1 MFDSIYTASVTANQ
15 FFLMAAAAILSGVVY
30 GYLMSFR
37 VKAQPRFFVV
47 CGLIPFIVGTVITF
61 VSGSI
66 GAGVAFGGAF
76 ALIRFRSAQG
86 SADEM
91 AAVFIAMAAG
101 VPFGMGYVGYGVIL
115 LLSMGVLFLLLS
127 SLPVF
132 DHKALR
138 EEKLLRVTIPES
150 MEYADAF
157 RELFTKYLKSYDP
170 CGVKT
175 VGMGS
180 MFRLSYRVKMKD
192 TAQEKAFIDEIRTRN
207 GNLEIALLPYAEPGN
222 EL

>member
-1 MFDSIYTASVTANQ
+1 
-15 FFLMAAAAILSGVVY
+15 MAVCAILSGVVY
-30 GYLMSFR
+30 GWLMSFR
-37 VKAQPRFFVV
+37 IRAHRRFFVV

-91 AAVFIAMAAG
+91 AAVFIAMGAG
-101 VPFGMGYVGYGVIL
+101 VPFGMGYVGYGVVIL
-115 LLSMGVLFLLLS
+115 LGMGCLFLALS
-127 SLPVF
+127 ALPFF
-132 DHKALR
+132 DHKALQ
-138 EEKLLRVTIPES
+138 EERLLRVTVPES
-150 MEYADAF
+150 LPYADSF
-157 RELFTKYLKSYDP
+157 RDIFARYLKCAEP

-175 VGMGS
+175 TGMGS
-180 MFRLSYRVKMKD
+180 MFRLSYRIKMKNPAD
-192 TAQEKAFIDEIRTRN
+192 EKAFIDEIRTRN
-207 GNLEIALLPYAEPGN
+207 GNLEISLLPYVEAGN